1 MTQPSP
7 TAGAAPW
14 YRGVT
19 SGQRRA
25 LIAAS
30 LGWMLDAMDFMM
42 YSMVLAYL
50 MKDLAMTTSTA
61 GLLASMGQLA
71 AAAGGILFG
80 TLADRVGRTRA
91 LMGSIAVYSVFTAA
105 CGFSQTITQL
115 AVLRVLVG
123 LGLGGEWA
131 SGAALVS
138 ETWPARHRGKA
149 LAITQSFWAVGYA
162 LAAAVTAVVLPRW
175 GWRAVFFVGAVPA
188 LLTLWI
194 RRSVEEPAIW
204 RERRHQPAQG
214 SSRPGV
220 RALFV
225 GPYRKTTNALILMNA
240 AALFA
245 YWGFN
250 TWNPAFLSLP
260 SDQGGI
266 GLSAVTMS
274 GFVIAMQVGTWMGYV
289 TFGFVSDHIG
299 RKRTYVTYLLVA
311 AALLPLYAN
320 LRSPTLLLVLGPLI
334 GFFGTGFFAGFG
346 TVVAETFPTA
356 IRATALGVTYNL
368 GRVVSAIAP
377 FTVGSLAQSRGFGVG
392 FAMLSLAFV
401 AAALMWLFIPETVGR
416 ELT

>member
-1 MTQPSP
+1 MTHSP
-7 TAGAAPW
+7 ATEPLPW

-19 SGQRRA
+19 PGQRRA

-50 MKDLAMTTSTA
+50 MQDLAMTKTTG
-61 GLLASMGQLA
+61 GLLASAAQLA
-71 AAAGGILFG
+71 AAAGGVLFG
-80 TLADRVGRTRA
+80 ILADRVGRTRA

-115 AVLRVLVG
+115 AVLRILVG
-123 LGLGGEWA
+123 IGLGGEWA
-131 SGAALVS
+131 TGAALVS

-188 LLTLWI
+188 LITLWI
-194 RRSVEEPAIW
+194 RRSVEEPEIW
-204 RERRHQPAQG
+204 RERRHRPAEG
-214 SSRPGV
+214 ASRPGA
-220 RALFV
+220 RALFA
-225 GPYRKTTNALILMNA
+225 GPLRRHTIALILMNA

-260 SDQGGI
+260 KDQGGV
-266 GLSAVTMS
+266 GLSAATMS
-274 GFVIAMQVGTWMGYV
+274 GFVIAMQVGTWLGYV
-289 TFGFVSDHIG
+289 TFGFVSDRVG
-299 RKRTYVTYLLVA
+299 RKQTYVTYLLVA
-311 AALLPLYAN
+311 AALLPLYARVRN
-320 LRSPTLLLVLGPLI
+320 PAVLLALGPLV

-346 TVVAETFPTA
+346 AVVSEIFPTA
-356 IRATALGVTYNL
+356 IRATALGLTYNL

-377 FTVGSLAQSRGFGVG
+377 FTVGSLAQTRGFGVG
-392 FAMLSLAFV
+392 FAVLSLAFL
-401 AAALMWLFIPETVGR
+401 ASAFMWLFLPETRGR